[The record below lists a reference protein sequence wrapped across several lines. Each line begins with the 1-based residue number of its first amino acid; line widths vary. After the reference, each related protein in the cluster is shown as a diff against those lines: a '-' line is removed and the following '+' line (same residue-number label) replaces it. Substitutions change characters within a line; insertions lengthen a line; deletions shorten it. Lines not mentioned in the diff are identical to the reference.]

1 MWWSR
6 PNYGGMTLSSTPPQ
20 HNKRKLALLE
30 TAFRRSYKTGFTCCR
45 GGLRPLQQRGGILS
59 LVELLEVEIARRVR
73 QLSTILLLKEVP
85 DNLDLELVGGCRVA
99 VVPKLLHAHV
109 AGPVNVAKPDL
120 LTFILVAPGAV
131 SRSRWAA
138 TLAARLELFAPRSL
152 TVVWHLWAG
161 PWQAVPNCS
170 RVVGLVL
177 RKRKRT
183 KVVASNVVA
192 IVLPIPNTGWPGTV
206 SEVERHTHTKVHASI
221 DQRLRRLHGHLEAA
235 DPLDAELVARAVGAR
250 DHFVLNVPHDP
261 RQVPGVHVEWRVAA
275 VPLCSVHM
283 KGKEVGTAGTV

>member
-1 MWWSR
+1 
-6 PNYGGMTLSSTPPQ
+6 MTLSSTPPQ

-138 TLAARLELFAPRSL
+138 TLAARLELFA
-152 TVVWHLWAG
+152 
-161 PWQAVPNCS
+161 
-170 RVVGLVL
+170 
-177 RKRKRT
+177 